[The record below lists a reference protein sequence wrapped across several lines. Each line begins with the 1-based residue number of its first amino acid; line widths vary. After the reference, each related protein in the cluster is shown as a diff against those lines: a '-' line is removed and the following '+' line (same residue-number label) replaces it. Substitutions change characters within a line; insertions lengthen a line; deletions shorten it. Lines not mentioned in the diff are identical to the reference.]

1 MPEKENEALEKMVLA
16 KGKEQD
22 FTICTLPMPIS
33 RKCLITDLIEMNDK
47 LKKKVDFAIKL
58 LQSIPTDDG
67 PIELSY
73 SGGKDSDVILELAK
87 MAGIPYRAI
96 YKATT
101 IDPPQTIAHAR
112 EMGAEVIHP
121 KKTFFQLVSKSGF
134 PSRFS
139 RECCSVLKEY
149 KICDRAIQGIR
160 RSESKK
166 RAKRYKEPEECR
178 VYSKKEKVK
187 IYLPILEWTDQDV
200 EEFIKERNIKCH
212 PLYDRG
218 GQFDVT
224 QRLGCMGCP
233 LASRKKRIQ
242 FFKEN
247 PKWLKAWIRAGQ
259 KWYISEKYQNGK
271 AKHKFKDAFEAMGY
285 QLYCDNIEQLK
296 EKTYGLFGE
305 FDWKEFLQKEFK
317 IDMSDI

>member
-1 MPEKENEALEKMVLA
+1 MRPELEK
-16 KGKEQD
+16 
-22 FTICTLPMPIS
+22 
-33 RKCLITDLIEMNDK
+33 
-47 LKKKVDFAIKL
+47 KVERAIRL
-58 LQSIPTDDG
+58 LHSIPQDG
-67 PIELSY
+67 DIELSY

-101 IDPPQTIAHAR
+101 IDPPGTIAHAK

-134 PSRFS
+134 PSRFQ
-139 RECCSVLKEY
+139 RFCCSALKEY

-160 RSESKK
+160 RSESRK
-166 RAKRYKEPEECR
+166 RAEKYKEPEVCR
-178 VYSKKEKVK
+178 VYSAKEKVK
-187 IYLPILEWTDQDV
+187 VYLPILEWTDQDV
-200 EEFIKERNIKCH
+200 AEFIKERNIKCH
-212 PLYDRG
+212 PLYYSG

-224 QRLGCMGCP
+224 KRLGCMGCP
-233 LASRKKRIQ
+233 LSSRNKRIQ

-259 KWYISEKYQNGK
+259 KRYTSEKYQNGK
-271 AKHKFKDAFEAMGY
+271 AKHKFKDAFEVMGY
-285 QLYCDNIEQLK
+285 MLYCDNMDEFK
-296 EKTYGLFGE
+296 EKTYTLFGE
-305 FDWKEFLQKEFK
+305 FDWKEFLQNEFK

>member
-1 MPEKENEALEKMVLA
+1 MRPELEK
-16 KGKEQD
+16 
-22 FTICTLPMPIS
+22 
-33 RKCLITDLIEMNDK
+33 
-47 LKKKVDFAIKL
+47 KVERAIRL
-58 LQSIPTDDG
+58 LQSIPQDG
-67 PIELSY
+67 DIELSY

-101 IDPPQTIAHAR
+101 IDPPGTIAHAK

-134 PSRFS
+134 PSRFQ
-139 RECCSVLKEY
+139 RFCCSALKEY

-160 RSESKK
+160 RSESRK
-166 RAKRYKEPEECR
+166 RAEKYKEPEVCR
-178 VYSKKEKVK
+178 VYSAKEKVK
-187 IYLPILEWTDQDV
+187 VYLPILEWTDQDV
-200 EEFIKERNIKCH
+200 AEFIKERNIKCH
-212 PLYDRG
+212 PLYYSRE

-224 QRLGCMGCP
+224 KRLGCMGCP
-233 LASRKKRIQ
+233 LASRNKRIQ

-259 KWYISEKYQNGK
+259 KWYTSEKYQNGK
-271 AKHKFKDAFEAMGY
+271 AKHKFKDAFEVMGY
-285 QLYCDNIEQLK
+285 MLYCDNMDEFK
-296 EKTYGLFGE
+296 EKTYTLFGE
-305 FDWKEFLQKEFK
+305 FDWKEFLQNEFK

>member
-1 MPEKENEALEKMVLA
+1 MK
-16 KGKEQD
+16 
-22 FTICTLPMPIS
+22 
-33 RKCLITDLIEMNDK
+33 RKNQKHIEMRK
-47 LKKKVDFAIKL
+47 ELQKKVDFAIKL
-58 LQSIPTDDG
+58 LQSIPQDG
-67 PIELSY
+67 DIEVSY

-87 MAGIPYRAI
+87 MAGIPFRAI
-96 YKATT
+96 YKNTT
-101 IDPPQTIAHAR
+101 IDPPYTIQHCK
-112 EMGAEVIHP
+112 ENGVEIIHP

-149 KICDRAIQGIR
+149 KVCDRAIQGIR
-160 RSESKK
+160 RSESRK
-166 RAKRYKEPEECR
+166 RAERYKEPEECR
-178 VYSKKEKVK
+178 VYSAKEKVK
-187 IYLPILEWTDQDV
+187 VYLPILEWTDQDV

-212 PLYDRG
+212 PLYYSRE

-224 QRLGCMGCP
+224 KRLGCMGCP
-233 LASRKKRIQ
+233 LASRRKRIQ

-259 KWYISEKYQNGK
+259 KRYTSEAYQNGK
-271 AKHKFKDAFEAMGY
+271 ANFKFKDAFDAMGY
-285 QLYCDNIEQLK
+285 MLYCDNIEQFK
-296 EKTYGLFGE
+296 EKTYGIFGD

>member
-1 MPEKENEALEKMVLA
+1 ME
-16 KGKEQD
+16 
-22 FTICTLPMPIS
+22 
-33 RKCLITDLIEMNDK
+33 R
-47 LKKKVDFAIKL
+47 AIRL
-58 LQSIPTDDG
+58 LQSIPQDG
-67 PIELSY
+67 DIELSY

-101 IDPPQTIAHAR
+101 IDPPGTIAHAK

-121 KKTFFQLVSKSGF
+121 DKTFFQLVSKSGF

-149 KICDRAIQGIR
+149 KVCDRAIQGIR

-187 IYLPILEWTDQDV
+187 IYFPILEWTDQDV
-200 EEFIKERNIKCH
+200 AEFIKERNIKCH
-212 PLYDRG
+212 PLYYSG

-224 QRLGCMGCP
+224 KRLGCMGCP
-233 LASRKKRIQ
+233 LVSRKKRIQ
-242 FFKEN
+242 FFKDN

-259 KWYISEKYQNGK
+259 KRYTSEAYQNGK
-271 AKHKFKDAFEAMGY
+271 SNYKFKDAFEAMSY
-285 QLYCDNIEQLK
+285 QLYCDNIEDFK
-296 EKTYGLFGE
+296 EKTYGI
-305 FDWKEFLQKEFK
+305 FDDFSWKEFLQKKFK

>member
-1 MPEKENEALEKMVLA
+1 MRPELEK
-16 KGKEQD
+16 
-22 FTICTLPMPIS
+22 
-33 RKCLITDLIEMNDK
+33 
-47 LKKKVDFAIKL
+47 KVERAIRL
-58 LQSIPTDDG
+58 LQSIPQDG
-67 PIELSY
+67 DIELSY

-121 KKTFFQLVSKSGF
+121 KKTFFQLVSESGF
-134 PSRFS
+134 PSRFQ
-139 RECCSVLKEY
+139 RFCCSALKEY
-149 KICDRAIQGIR
+149 KIYDRAIQGIR
-160 RSESKK
+160 RSESRK
-166 RAKRYKEPEECR
+166 RAENYKEPEICR
-178 VYSKKEKVK
+178 VYSAKEKVK
-187 IYLPILEWTDQDV
+187 VYLPILEWTNQDV

-212 PLYDRG
+212 PLYYRR

-242 FFKEN
+242 EFMEN
-247 PKWLKAWIRAGQ
+247 PKLLKAWIRAGQ
-259 KWYISEKYQNGK
+259 KRYTSEAYQNGK
-271 AKHKFKDAFEAMGY
+271 ANFKFKDAFEVMGY
-285 QLYCDNIEQLK
+285 MLYCDNIEDFK
-296 EKTYGLFGE
+296 EKTYTLFGE
-305 FDWKEFLQKEFK
+305 FDWKEFLQNEFK

>member
-1 MPEKENEALEKMVLA
+1 MTEGL
-16 KGKEQD
+16 Q
-22 FTICTLPMPIS
+22 
-33 RKCLITDLIEMNDK
+33 
-47 LKKKVDFAIKL
+47 KKVDRAIRL
-58 LQSIPTDDG
+58 LRSIPQDG
-67 PIELSY
+67 DIEVSY

-112 EMGAEVIHP
+112 EMGAEVIYP
-121 KKTFFQLVSKSGF
+121 QKTFFELISEKGY
-134 PSRFS
+134 PSRVS
-139 RECCSVLKEY
+139 RWCCSVLKEY
-149 KICDRAIQGIR
+149 KVCDRAIQGIR
-160 RSESKK
+160 RSESRK
-166 RAKRYKEPEECR
+166 RAERYKEPEVCR
-178 VYSKKEKVK
+178 VYSAKEKVK
-187 IYLPILEWTDQDV
+187 QYLPILEWTDRDV

-212 PLYDRG
+212 PLYYRG
-218 GQFDVT
+218 GGHFDVT

-242 FFKEN
+242 FFKDN

-259 KWYISEKYQNGK
+259 KRYKSEAYQNGG

-285 QLYCDNIEQLK
+285 QLYCENMDEFK
-296 EKTYGLFGE
+296 EKTYGMFGD

>member
-1 MPEKENEALEKMVLA
+1 MRPELEK
-16 KGKEQD
+16 
-22 FTICTLPMPIS
+22 
-33 RKCLITDLIEMNDK
+33 
-47 LKKKVDFAIKL
+47 KVERAIRL
-58 LQSIPTDDG
+58 LQSIPQEGD
-67 PIELSY
+67 IEVSY

-121 KKTFFQLVSKSGF
+121 IKTFFQLVSKSGF

-149 KICDRAIQGIR
+149 KVCDRAIQGIR
-160 RSESKK
+160 RIESKK

-178 VYSKKEKVK
+178 VYSKKEKVQV
-187 IYLPILEWTDQDV
+187 YLPILEWTDQDV
-200 EEFIKERNIKCH
+200 AEFIKERNIKCH
-212 PLYDRG
+212 PLYYSRE

-224 QRLGCMGCP
+224 KRLGCMGCP
-233 LASRKKRIQ
+233 LASRNKRIQ

-271 AKHKFKDAFEAMGY
+271 AKFKFKDAFEAMGY
-285 QLYCDNIEQLK
+285 MLYCDNIEQFK

-305 FDWKEFLQKEFK
+305 FDWKEFLQNEFK